1 MQSKNMGAL
10 SGVSSLYSGSASSGG
25 DIQTFQESG
34 HHPQEELPHPTVTQ
48 ASPTGRITILPS
60 SALLLFVV
68 ILTTVSQT
76 KMCICAPP
84 VICIVNVPEH
94 DKPTIPTITTRKPF
108 LRYSGKVVRHLRR
121 IILSMYHS
129 SPACP
134 NINFTCK
141 FSTARCSG

>member
-1 MQSKNMGAL
+1 MQFLSRNVGAL

-48 ASPTGRITILPS
+48 ASPTGRITLLPS

-84 VICIVNVPEH
+84 VICIVNVLEH
-94 DKPTIPTITTRKPF
+94 DKPDHTYHHPPETFPPVFRQGCSSSQTH
-108 LRYSGKVVRHLRR
+108 YSLHVSFQPSLPKYKLY
-121 IILSMYHS
+121 L
-129 SPACP
+129 
-134 NINFTCK
+134 
-141 FSTARCSG
+141 

>member
-1 MQSKNMGAL
+1 MQFMSRNVGAL

-48 ASPTGRITILPS
+48 ASPTGRITLLPS

-76 KMCICAPP
+76 KMCSSNMHCQRAGTRQAPP
-84 VICIVNVPEH
+84 YLPSPPGNLSSGIQARLFVISDALFSPCI
-94 DKPTIPTITTRKPF
+94 IPTQLAQI
-108 LRYSGKVVRHLRR
+108 
-121 IILSMYHS
+121 
-129 SPACP
+129 
-134 NINFTCK
+134 
-141 FSTARCSG
+141 